1 MSPEADDFRSPR
13 LDRLLRARAAR
24 VPSGLSH
31 RVFEASVG
39 MLPGAG
45 ARSGVLARISWR
57 WVAAAAVLVLAGGL
71 TLRLG
76 GASASSEESESML
89 AAVID
94 SRGDD
99 AFGDELGSIA
109 EVRGG
114 GYADLDAEMRL
125 VLASGRIDG

>member
-1 MSPEADDFRSPR
+1 MSPEAEDFHSPR

-31 RVFEASVG
+31 RVFDASVG
-39 MLPGAG
+39 MLPGVT

-57 WVAAAAVLVLAGGL
+57 WVAAAAVLLLAGGVS
-71 TLRLG
+71 LRLG
-76 GASASSEESESML
+76 GASGPSGESESML

-99 AFGDELGSIA
+99 GLSDDLGSIA